1 MPSSRSETYT
11 TTILQALNPWLA
23 EHAPAAG
30 MAIALEKIGI
40 GQSNPTYRLVT
51 DQDRFILRMQ
61 PPGELLPSAHAVDRE
76 YRVMDAL
83 AATAVPV
90 PRMIALCTDIE
101 VIGVKFFIMEHIAGS
116 TIMDPGLGDLAMAER
131 EGLYLDQV
139 DILAELA
146 RLDPAA
152 IGLDG
157 FGRPS
162 GYLGRQ
168 IAIWTKQYRASE
180 TGLISDMEY
189 LMETLPGCIAGETAI
204 DEMGLCVLHG
214 DFRLDNLIINTA
226 VQCRITALIDWELST
241 LGPPFVDLSYWCA
254 MLRMSAEWPIG
265 GLGGVDRATLGI
277 PDEAALIGRFC
288 TRIGLQKPH
297 NWEAWIAF
305 QLFRFSAILQGVKKR
320 WVDGNASASNAAEVG
335 GQAVPVAELGAR
347 TLRAFL
353 NKG

>member
-152 IGLDG
+152 IGL
-157 FGRPS
+157 
-162 GYLGRQ
+162 
-168 IAIWTKQYRASE
+168 
-180 TGLISDMEY
+180 
-189 LMETLPGCIAGETAI
+189 
-204 DEMGLCVLHG
+204 V
-214 DFRLDNLIINTA
+214 
-226 VQCRITALIDWELST
+226 
-241 LGPPFVDLSYWCA
+241 
-254 MLRMSAEWPIG
+254 
-265 GLGGVDRATLGI
+265 
-277 PDEAALIGRFC
+277 AALSSIC
-288 TRIGLQKPH
+288 
-297 NWEAWIAF
+297 
-305 QLFRFSAILQGVKKR
+305 SAPVVFG
-320 WVDGNASASNAAEVG
+320 AAG
-335 GQAVPVAELGAR
+335 
-347 TLRAFL
+347 
-353 NKG
+353 